1 MIQQVAAGSINV
13 STNSGLVDPI
23 RAIQKGAPLAIVR
36 IEVQVPPYSLLAK
49 PGIKSMK
56 DLKGKLISLG
66 GAKDI
71 TRIFVEQ
78 MLEPNGVKP
87 GEFDMTFAGATS
99 ARFSALQA
107 GAVDAAILTPP
118 FNFHA
123 QTAGFTLL
131 GHTVEYVDMPFAG
144 ISVNTNWAAANKDTA
159 EKLITVYNDSMAW
172 LYDPKNRDEAVEIL
186 MKVSKIKKD
195 DVEKAYDFLIG
206 GKYFEPTGKVS
217 RSRLNKLVDALKTL
231 GRYPAGFL
239 GRDPVPAGR
248 HADRQLTCST
258 RLRQNHLAGTLSVLG
273 GLLFW
278 ELVSRLLVANA
289 LFLAAPSQIVYAIY
303 QLTLTGELGRHIY
316 ISSIEFVDRLRDRG
330 RDRHRARLR
339 HGQQR
344 ALQAGDA
351 AVDFRASTRR
361 RRSRSR
367 RCSFSGSASASG
379 RRCWW

>member
-1 MIQQVAAGSINV
+1 LFAVVAITAPVLPAPSLAQTVVTLGSVGSSSANGWPSYVAIEKGFFTAAGIKPDTVFAQSNAGVIQQVAAGSINV

-23 RAIQKGAPLAIVR
+23 RAIQKGAPLAVVR

-49 PGIKSMK
+49 PGITSMK

-159 EKLITVYNDSMAW
+159 GKLITVYNDSMTW

-186 MKVSKIKKD
+186 MKVSKIKKE

-217 RSRLNKLVDALKTL
+217 KSRLNKLVDALKTL
-231 GRYPAGFL
+231 GDIPQDF
-239 GRDPVPAGR
+239 
-248 HADRQLTCST
+248 
-258 RLRQNHLAGTLSVLG
+258 SV
-273 GLLFW
+273 
-278 ELVSRLLVANA
+278 EA
-289 LFLAAPSQIVYAIY
+289 LFLPGVTQTAN
-303 QLTLTGELGRHIY
+303 
-316 ISSIEFVDRLRDRG
+316 
-330 RDRHRARLR
+330 
-339 HGQQR
+339 
-344 ALQAGDA
+344 
-351 AVDFRASTRR
+351 
-361 RRSRSR
+361 
-367 RCSFSGSASASG
+367 
-379 RRCWW
+379 